1 MTVEIIS
8 KLPVKSYRVVA
19 EFEQLNA
26 TEKGLKRKAASYGAD
41 ALYVASYG
49 SLFSGSSVELK
60 NSNVE
65 RTTGTGREFICTA
78 IIYD

>member
-8 KLPVKSYRVVA
+8 ELPVKSYRVVA
-19 EFEQLNA
+19 EFEQVNA

-41 ALYVASYG
+41 AVYVASYD
-49 SLFSGSSVELK
+49 SFFSGSTVELK
-60 NSNVE
+60 NSDLE
-65 RTTGTGREFICTA
+65 RTSGPYREFICTA